1 MCAWRRLASRLKYN
15 LKNYH
20 PRRWLAHGALALIA
34 GVLLGVRVEMTVIWP
49 VMLFVS
55 ALLAVLLHAE
65 KYAVYPAVLLCFFF
79 AGVTVCSYQ
88 AHPVLPPEGKYQI
101 CATAVGEGKIR
112 EEDMRIATYLK
123 DIALQN
129 EAGETYYL
137 DSAYWTY
144 WPEEEDPLPPYD
156 GQQVVFAGKLYQP
169 SGQENPYGFDFRMY
183 LLQKG
188 VTAGISGGKDLLK
201 LPADQMQHK
210 SVLLRIRRAICDR
223 LQALLGDQ
231 SPLAEALLIG
241 YTEDM
246 PEDMREGFRKA
257 GVAHVL
263 SVSGLHAM
271 LIMGFVIKLLEKCQ
285 ASPCVVFSV
294 TGVLLAIY
302 TVLVGAGTPI
312 LRAAVLV
319 MYQLYAHV
327 ARRRADPLS
336 ALSLGVIVILL
347 LQPLELFA
355 AGFQMSFGAVL
366 GMIMLG
372 DAVKTRLLRI
382 RSRKIYRVLSA
393 YSVTLCATLGVLLP
407 LIYTYNRVSLIG
419 LLINPFVCAMTEI
432 IMLFDIGLLLISAVS
447 LPLAQEMGAVVAH
460 LSRFMVEGVGLAGS
474 VSGAGV
480 HVFSPPWYLAAA
492 IVLCLVLCT
501 RFVKMKKP
509 ARLLLGGAA
518 MIASCAVMLLTQNR
532 DVRYMQLALGNA
544 DAAVIEDRR
553 ETIVID
559 TGEYGGDL
567 SSYLLSTGRRADH
580 LILSHLHTDHA
591 LGLEQLLKEDIA
603 IGTLYLTTE
612 ALKTTMSESVM
623 QLLEAAQEKGVKI
636 RYISAGDAI
645 ETERVRISVLWP
657 EEGSGH
663 ALKDP
668 NDCAAAMLIDLDGTY
683 LLHMSD
689 VPGTYEQYVGRPAD
703 ILKAAHHGSQ
713 DSTHEDF
720 LMLTEP
726 KVCLISGNNPHE
738 KTLSRLAHVGAMV
751 YDTDTYGA
759 ITVTVR
765 DKAYFVQG
773 YLQ

>member
-15 LKNYH
+15 LKSFH
-20 PRRWLAHGALALIA
+20 PRRWLTHGALALIA
-34 GVLLGVRVEMTVIWP
+34 GVLLGLRVEAAVVWP
-49 VMLFVS
+49 LMIFVS

-79 AGVTVCSYQ
+79 AGMTVCSYRS
-88 AHPVLPPEGKYQI
+88 HPVLPPEGKYQI

-112 EEDMRIATYLK
+112 EEDTRIAIYLK
-123 DIALQN
+123 DIVLQS

-188 VTAGISGGKDLLK
+188 VTAGISGGSDLLK
-201 LPADQMQHK
+201 LPEGQTQHK

-223 LQALLGDQ
+223 LKALLGDQ

-241 YTEDM
+241 HTEDM
-246 PEDMREGFRKA
+246 PENMREDFRRA

-285 ASPCVVFSV
+285 ASPRVVLCV
-294 TGVLLAIY
+294 TGVLLVIY
-302 TVLVGAGTPI
+302 TALVGAGTPI

-319 MYQLYAHV
+319 IYQMYAHV

-372 DAVKTRLLRI
+372 DAVKPWLLRI
-382 RSRKIYRVLSA
+382 RSRKIYRILSA

-407 LIYTYNRVSLIG
+407 LIYTYNSVSLIG
-419 LLINPFVCAMTEI
+419 LLINPLVCAMTEI
-432 IMLFDIGLLLISAVS
+432 IMLFDIGLLLISVIS
-447 LPLAQEMGAVVAH
+447 LPLAQEMGTVAAH

-474 VSGAGV
+474 VNGAGM
-480 HVFSPPWYLAAA
+480 HVFSPPWHLAAA
-492 IVLCLVLCT
+492 IALCLILCT

-509 ARLLLGGAA
+509 VRLLLGGTA

-532 DVRYMQLALGNA
+532 DVRYMQLALGDA
-544 DAAVIEDRR
+544 DAAVIEDKR
-553 ETIVID
+553 ETIIID

-580 LILSHLHTDHA
+580 LILSHLHADHA
-591 LGLEQLLKEDIA
+591 LGLEELLKEDIP

-612 ALKTTMSESVM
+612 ALKTAASVSVM
-623 QLLEAAQEKGVKI
+623 DLLEAAEQKGVPMK
-636 RYISAGDAI
+636 YISAGDVI
-645 ETERVRISVLWP
+645 ETGRVKISVLWP

-663 ALKDP
+663 ALKNP
-668 NDCAAAMLIDLDGTY
+668 NDSAAALLIDLDGTY

-720 LMLTEP
+720 LMLTNP
-726 KVCLISGNNPHE
+726 RVCLISGNNPHE
-738 KTLSRLAHVGAMV
+738 KTLSRLANVGAMV
-751 YDTDTYGA
+751 YDSDTCGA
-759 ITVTVR
+759 ITVTVHEGQ
-765 DKAYFVQG
+765 YFIEG